1 MSVLRLLIDVLGP
14 VVLIVGLGA
23 TLGHRLGV
31 EVGSLSKLAYWI
43 LGPAFAIDL
52 FAESTLAGETALR
65 LSAAAIV
72 GMVAAALVA
81 WGAATLI
88 GLSPS
93 ERSADVMTSAYGNV
107 GNAGL
112 AISAFALGDEV
123 LPAAGVLM
131 IVINMAGMTLG
142 ITLAT
147 SQSGGLLKGV
157 RTALLAPMTI
167 AAFVAL
173 VLNLA
178 DASLPLVA
186 DRTIGLLAGALI
198 PVMLLALGIQLAIT
212 GLRAPSSS
220 LAASTIAKLAV
231 APAVAT
237 GAAWLLGL
245 SGDDLGVVAIQSAMP
260 PAVFCLVVATEHDLE
275 RDRVTTNVVTMTAL
289 ALVTLP
295 VVLALTGS

>member
-1 MSVLRLLIDVLGP
+1 MSVVRLLIDVMGP

-23 TLGHRLGV
+23 TLGHRLNID
-31 EVGSLSKLAYWI
+31 VGSLSKLAYWI
-43 LGPAFAIDL
+43 FGPAFALEIFSD
-52 FAESTLAGETALR
+52 STLAGDTALR
-65 LSAAAIV
+65 LSAAALI
-72 GMVAAALVA
+72 GMAAAAIVA
-81 WGAATLI
+81 WGAASLI
-88 GLSPS
+88 GLSRS

-112 AISAFALGDEV
+112 AISAFALGDDV

-131 IVINMAGMTLG
+131 IVINMTGMTLG

-147 SQSGGLLKGV
+147 AQSGGVLRATK
-157 RTALLAPMTI
+157 TALLAPMTV

-173 VLNLA
+173 VINLA
-178 DASLPLVA
+178 DVSLPLVA
-186 DRTIGLLAGALI
+186 DRSISLLAGALI
-198 PVMLLALGIQLAIT
+198 PVMLLALGLQLAIT
-212 GLRAPSSS
+212 GWRTPTPS

-237 GAAWLLGL
+237 GAAALLGL
-245 SGDDLGVVAIQSAMP
+245 AGDDLGVVAIQSAMP

-289 ALVTLP
+289 ALFTLP
-295 VVLALTGS
+295 VVLALTGN

>member
-14 VVLIVGLGA
+14 VVLIVGIGA

-31 EVGSLSKLAYWI
+31 DVASLSKLAYWI
-43 LGPAFAIDL
+43 FGPAFAIEI
-52 FAESTLAGETALR
+52 FSESTLAGDTAAR
-65 LSAAAIV
+65 LSIAALI
-72 GMVAAALVA
+72 GMVAAAVVA

-112 AISAFALGDEV
+112 AISAFALGDDA

-147 SQSGGLLKGV
+147 SQSGGLLRAV
-157 RTALLAPMTI
+157 RTALVAPMTI
-167 AAFVAL
+167 AALVAL
-173 VLNLA
+173 VMNLV
-178 DASLPLVA
+178 DVSLPLAA
-186 DRTIGLLAGALI
+186 DRTIGLLAAALI
-198 PVMLLALGIQLAIT
+198 PVMLLALGIQLANT
-212 GLRAPSSS
+212 GWQNPSPS
-220 LAASTIAKLAV
+220 LGASTIAKLAV
-231 APAVAT
+231 APTVAT
-237 GAAWLLGL
+237 AAASLLGL
-245 SGDDLGVVAIQSAMP
+245 TGDDLGVVAIQSAMP

-289 ALVTLP
+289 SLLTLP
-295 VVLALTGS
+295 VVLALTR